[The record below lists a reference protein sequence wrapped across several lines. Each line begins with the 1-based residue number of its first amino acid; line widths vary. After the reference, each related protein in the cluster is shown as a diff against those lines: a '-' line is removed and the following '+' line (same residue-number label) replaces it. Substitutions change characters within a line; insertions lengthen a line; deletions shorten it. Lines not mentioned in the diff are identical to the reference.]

1 MNFFKK
7 LQESL
12 KKTSEKFTKGIDEV
26 FNKSKPQ
33 AEILQDIEDILIQAD
48 VGIGF
53 VEEFRKNIANK
64 KYSKEELTKENFF
77 QANAKEIEENTYGG
91 GKPVGSIRATF

>member
-7 LQESL
+7 LKESL

-48 VGIGF
+48 VGVNF
-53 VEEFRKNIANK
+53 VEEFRENIANK
-64 KYSKEELTKENFF
+64 NIVKKS
-77 QANAKEIEENTYGG
+77 
-91 GKPVGSIRATF
+91 

>member
-12 KKTSEKFTKGIDEV
+12 KKTSDKFTKGIDEV

-53 VEEFRKNIANK
+53 VEETENISFNLPRCTHTIFRMTTILVLA
-64 KYSKEELTKENFF
+64 S
-77 QANAKEIEENTYGG
+77 
-91 GKPVGSIRATF
+91 SS

>member
-33 AEILQDIEDILIQAD
+33 AEVLQDIEDILIQAD
-48 VGIGF
+48 VGISF
-53 VEEFRKNIANK
+53 VEEFIKNIANK
-64 KYSKEELTKENFF
+64 KYSTEELTKENFF
-77 QANAKEIEENTYGG
+77 QAIAKEIEEILVPSTKRFFYQ
-91 GKPVGSIRATF
+91 KT